1 MTQLG
6 RKTFLFGLADMSQT
20 RTWEGG
26 EVTIVFEASF
36 EKSDYGVSRS
46 PTWWEM
52 SDLTMVSVKIFGI
65 DMPISSLTPELKT
78 TLEELHKEIEWADGP
93 DG

>member
-1 MTQLG
+1 
-6 RKTFLFGLADMSQT
+6 MSQT
-20 RTWEGG
+20 RTWRGAEIT
-26 EVTIVFEASF
+26 VVFEASF
-36 EKSDYGVSRS
+36 EKIDYGVPRS

-52 SDLTMVSVKIFGI
+52 YDLKMVSVEILGV

-78 TLEELHKEIEWADGP
+78 KLEELHTEIEWADSP